1 MIREL
6 MIITIIASVIGVVV
20 SEILLVIAMVK
31 KNSRITTGKAGRWI
45 MFFLFVLIFTVT
57 ALVAIGPGK

>member
-1 MIREL
+1 MIRNF

-20 SEILLVIAMVK
+20 SEVLLLIALIR
-31 KNSRITTGKAGRWI
+31 KNGPITTGKAGRWI